1 MWHLPL
7 GCVCM
12 YTWGKRERERETHSS
27 SLEKVGRGELLKN
40 ALEQVFFT
48 ALREA
53 LEGRAAVGILAEFGG
68 GREGSTI

>member
-1 MWHLPL
+1 L
-7 GCVCM
+7 GYVCS
-12 YTWGKRERERETHSS
+12 YGENERERETYSS

-53 LEGRAAVGILAEFGG
+53 LEGRAAVGVLAEFGG
-68 GREGSTI
+68 GIEGSTI

>member
-1 MWHLPL
+1 MQLCIH
-7 GCVCM
+7 GE
-12 YTWGKRERERETHSS
+12 TERERERETYSS

-53 LEGRAAVGILAEFGG
+53 LEGRAAIGILAEFGG